1 MTHAILFEITAE
13 GTPHSATG
21 ARVATLIRSRIG
33 FRKGR
38 PPTKQFIL
46 GVIFFVIVV
55 GLVDAGLPWPAPKGR
70 SR

>member
-1 MTHAILFEITAE
+1 MDGREFEELLRRGLGHAAALTR
-13 GTPHSATG
+13 
-21 ARVATLIRSRIG
+21 ARKERLM
-33 FRKGR
+33 
-38 PPTKQFIL
+38 QFIL

>member
-1 MTHAILFEITAE
+1 M
-13 GTPHSATG
+13 
-21 ARVATLIRSRIG
+21 
-33 FRKGR
+33 
-38 PPTKQFIL
+38 QFIL

>member
-1 MTHAILFEITAE
+1 MKE
-13 GTPHSATG
+13 GPVGMRPARLVAGWSDATFVIGAAALTSA
-21 ARVATLIRSRIG
+21 
-33 FRKGR
+33 RKGR
-38 PPTKQFIL
+38 PSTMQFIL